1 MACFMTLYIADN
13 KHIVAQ
19 MFVQISKGFPYG
31 ETFEIF
37 KIAVF
42 YVVILLYLIYLLWI
56 DK

>member
-37 KIAVF
+37 QNSCFLCSYFTLFNLPA
-42 YVVILLYLIYLLWI
+42 L
-56 DK
+56 D